1 MARVGRET
9 WIIVATGFNT
19 VASLTAIALWAF
31 APRRGDAAVSPPGVA
46 ISRPQAQDQPLPP
59 PRRAPMRP
67 IQGAPP
73 PSSIDG
79 PILPAPELPARL
91 TSKQGLGSPAPAAV
105 VALGQRI
112 GLNPQALSSQLGDE
126 HGDLSARMTDRLE
139 RGFNTAT
146 ALAKR
151 LGLDENRTQSLVTLI
166 TNHVLSVLLEEK
178 KAAPGSVDRAR
189 VDELTTTLLDDI
201 RVTCG
206 DAVATEAR
214 SAVSGL

>member
-31 APRRGDAAVSPPGVA
+31 APHRGDAAVSPPRLT

-67 IQGAPP
+67 IVGPPP
-73 PSSIDG
+73 PSPIDG
-79 PILPAPELPARL
+79 PMPPAPDVASRP
-91 TSKQGLGSPAPAAV
+91 TSKQGLGGPAPTAV
-105 VALGQRI
+105 VELGQRI
-112 GLNPQALSSQLGDE
+112 GLNPQALSSQIGDE
-126 HGDLSARMTDRLE
+126 HGDLSALTTDRLE

-151 LGLDENRTQSLVTLI
+151 LGLDENRSQSLVTLI
-166 TNHVLSVLLEEK
+166 TNQVLSLLLEEK

-189 VDELTTTLLDDI
+189 IDELTSTLLDDL

-214 SAVSGL
+214 SAVSDL

>member
-1 MARVGRET
+1 
-9 WIIVATGFNT
+9 
-19 VASLTAIALWAF
+19 
-31 APRRGDAAVSPPGVA
+31 
-46 ISRPQAQDQPLPP
+46 
-59 PRRAPMRP
+59 MRP
-67 IQGAPP
+67 IVGSAP

-79 PILPAPELPARL
+79 PLPPALDLPARP
-91 TSKQGLGSPAPAAV
+91 TSKQGISGPAPAAV
-105 VALGQRI
+105 VELGQRI

-126 HGDLSARMTDRLE
+126 HGDLSALTTDRLE

-151 LGLDENRTQSLVTLI
+151 LGLDPGRTQSVVTLI
-166 TNHVLSVLLEEK
+166 TNHVLLLLLEEK

-189 VDELTTTLLDDI
+189 IDELTSTLLDDI

-206 DAVATEAR
+206 DTVATEAR